1 MSLTGKT
8 IANSYKDLLQV
19 DNSNSGVDTTIR
31 NVKDGEGTASALSIS
46 DDVVTIT
53 PQTDN
58 TTGTFIV
65 ADQGT
70 SNILLSVD
78 STNGAVKGPNAKYI
92 NTQYQ
97 YFSIAR
103 PITSAGQHQS
113 MPIGANTGTRAG
125 ADLGTGTNPATT
137 YDLSADTS
145 YPEYAVYTYWRVPDA
160 ITIDSVTVLASAF
173 GTGTGTD
180 VHFHLMSYDM
190 STSAGSLGDLSNG
203 NVLFNSSADI
213 EDVVETEIHLQTLS
227 SVDTR
232 VAAGKIILA
241 TFEES
246 NSAGAN
252 AQAIMTVKYHLT

>member
-31 NVKDGEGTASALSIS
+31 NVKDGEGTGSALYLS
-46 DDVVTIT
+46 DDLVNIK
-53 PQTDN
+53 PNNDN
-58 TTGTFIV
+58 TTDTFIV
-65 ADQGT
+65 NDKDGT
-70 SNILLSVD
+70 NLFKVD
-78 STNGAVKGPNAKYI
+78 STNGAVKGPNANYI

>member
-8 IANSYKDLLQV
+8 IASSYKDLLQV
-19 DNSNSGVDTTIR
+19 NNSNSGVDTTVR
-31 NVKDGEGTASALSIS
+31 NVVDGEGTASALSIS
-46 DDVVTIT
+46 DDVVAII
-53 PQTDN
+53 PINDN
-58 TTGTFIV
+58 TTGTFLIN
-65 ADQGT
+65 DKGS
-70 SNILLSVD
+70 SNTLFSVD
-78 STNGAVKGPNAKYI
+78 STNSAVKATNGNYV

-103 PITSAGQHQS
+103 AIATADTHYSMSLGAG
-113 MPIGANTGTRAG
+113 TGIRGG

-137 YDLSADTS
+137 YDLSADTG
-145 YPEYAVYTYWRVPDA
+145 YPEYAIYGYWRVPDA
-160 ITIDSVTVLASAF
+160 ITIDSVTVLASGY

-180 VHFHLMSYDM
+180 LHFHLMSYDM

-213 EDVVETEIHLQTLS
+213 EDVVETELHLQTLS

-232 VAAGKIILA
+232 VAAGKIIIA

-252 AQAIMTVKYHLT
+252 AQASMTIKYHLT